1 MVRVHTLRVTKWEEV
16 RRGKETVSN
25 GLEDGATLLREN
37 NTVYHRRVIRGL
49 LSFCFFFRGGA
60 KEGGFIECFRSGKDR
75 FQFVYLMIAFIK
87 FETD

>member
-49 LSFCFFFRGGA
+49 LSFCFFFLEEAQRKA
-60 KEGGFIECFRSGKDR
+60 VSSSVLEVERIDFNLCI
-75 FQFVYLMIAFIK
+75 
-87 FETD
+87 